1 MMIRRI
7 YIVILIALFYSCGSG
22 PAIENEPI
30 EKKTF
35 KETESIKNNFS
46 SNNDLKFGTRIY
58 GEVLDTSYIALEDV
72 RISTAPA
79 TLEIISNEDGFFEL
93 ISQDFI
99 SEIAY
104 DIIFMHRDYKTKTI
118 NGYYPNIDEGNELDL
133 ILMTPLPL
141 EDNGSGPGEATP
153 PPTPPML
160 PPGSGRE

>member
-1 MMIRRI
+1 MVVRKF
-7 YIVILIALFYSCGSG
+7 YIVSLIILFYSCGTS
-22 PAIENEPI
+22 PAV
-30 EKKTF
+30 EKTTNDQNVL
-35 KETESIKNNFS
+35 KESKISENNFS
-46 SNNDLKFGTRIY
+46 NNNFNLGTRIY

-79 TLEIISNEDGFFEL
+79 TIEIISNEDGFFEL
-93 ISQDFI
+93 VSKDFI

-104 DIIFMHRDYKTKTI
+104 DIIFMHRDYKTETI
-118 NGYYPNIDEGNELDL
+118 NGYYPNIDEGNEMDL

>member
-1 MMIRRI
+1 MVVRKF
-7 YIVILIALFYSCGSG
+7 YIVSLIILFYSCGTS
-22 PAIENEPI
+22 PSVEITTNDHNI
-30 EKKTF
+30 L
-35 KETESIKNNFS
+35 KESKISENNFS
-46 SNNDLKFGTRIY
+46 SNNFNLGTRIY

-79 TLEIISNEDGFFEL
+79 TIEIISNEDGFFEL
-93 ISQDFI
+93 VSKDFI

-104 DIIFMHRDYKTKTI
+104 DIIFMHRDYKTETI
-118 NGYYPNIDEGNELDL
+118 NGYYPNIDEGNEMDL

>member
-1 MMIRRI
+1 MIIRRI
-7 YIVILIALFYSCGSG
+7 YILTIIVLLYSCGSG
-22 PAIENEPI
+22 PAVENVPNG
-30 EKKTF
+30 KNTF
-35 KETESIKNNFS
+35 KEDNSIEDNFS
-46 SNNDLKFGTRIY
+46 NNEDLKFGTRIY

-79 TLEIISNEDGFFEL
+79 TIEIISNENGFFEL
-93 ISQDFI
+93 VSQDFI

-104 DIIFMHRDYKTKTI
+104 DIIFMHRDYKTETI
-118 NGYYPNIDEGNELDL
+118 NGYYPNIDEGNEMDL